1 MAVQQLIWIALI
13 GAVIVNGFP
22 VKSPQAGT
30 EDERLNYE
38 KYVRQLEKKHKFA
51 YNDIDQP
58 WQPIA
63 GDDSV
68 ESHEIILQQDDFV
81 SVKPVVRD
89 TKHQTTETPVIA
101 ADAAVVPVTEAQ
113 SQVVTLTDVVA
124 DVEAT
129 TTQEKILADP
139 VDNAEPATTTQ
150 EKLLADVEDDAV
162 SVTTTHEK
170 LLADAED
177 DAVSVTTTHEKLL
190 ADEVLGQSDTATEQD
205 VATISPVNEPVEES
219 TTLSVLKVALIEESL
234 VKVAQVEES
243 DISEGSGRPLI
254 DSTNADEGSGA
265 AEVFKIDAAEG
276 SGSTDELFKEIQTTI
291 QPEISNDEVATET
304 ESTLLLNNDGLAGDE
319 TDLAITTE
327 AADTKLAATVEQQ
340 LDEKEVKPTDS
351 PSADEAEQ
359 TEAQPSSAIK
369 IAHADDSIEAV
380 TTDSSIAISDVRL
393 DSTTKDSAE
402 PEEST
407 TLINIVLKDEIVAD
421 EATQEITTEQPDSHP
436 VSTQSGF

>member
-30 EDERLNYE
+30 DDERLNYE

-58 WQPIA
+58 WQPIS

-68 ESHEIILQQDDFV
+68 ENDSHEFILQGDDFV

-89 TKHQTTETPVIA
+89 TKHQASEAPVVA
-101 ADAAVVPVTEAQ
+101 ADEAVVPVTEAQ
-113 SQVVTLTDVVA
+113 SQAVTLTDVVA
-124 DVEAT
+124 DVEDAVAEVT

-139 VDNAEPATTTQ
+139 VDNAVPA
-150 EKLLADVEDDAV
+150 
-162 SVTTTHEK
+162 TTTHEK

-177 DAVSVTTTHEKLL
+177 DGLSVTTTHEKLL
-190 ADEVLGQSDTATEQD
+190 ADEVLGQSETATEQD
-205 VATISPVNEPVEES
+205 VATLSPVNEPVEES

-234 VKVAQVEES
+234 VKVAQVEDSEV
-243 DISEGSGRPLI
+243 SEGSGQPLI
-254 DSTNADEGSGA
+254 DSTNNDEGSGA
-265 AEVFKIDAAEG
+265 AEVFKFDAAEG

-304 ESTLLLNNDGLAGDE
+304 ESTLLLNNDGLAGD
-319 TDLAITTE
+319 DLAITTE
-327 AADTKLAATVEQQ
+327 AVDTKLAAIVEQQ
-340 LDEKEVKPTDS
+340 LGEKEVKPTDS

-359 TEAQPSSAIK
+359 TEIQPSSTIK

-393 DSTTKDSAE
+393 DSTTKDLAE

-407 TLINIVLKDEIVAD
+407 TLVNIVLKDEIAAD

-436 VSTQSGF
+436 LSTQSGF